1 MSRSTRVKRGITLIE
16 VLVASVLLLLL
27 LGLVLR
33 FSSSAYRITKEEF
46 ERTGLEQEMLLLVN
60 RLNDD
65 IALASAAG
73 ISISSSGHDVM
84 FHPVTLSDVGTV
96 VYQDK
101 LFLWHLDSIDKVLTR
116 QMAESY
122 SARPFDGT
130 PIRAD
135 EMTLIGLSAAPEFK
149 LTQRYPHISE
159 FKLTNPSDVSLPFVG
174 SPLTLEVVGDLEL
187 ARTRKQI
194 PLTRVYQLRNS
205 GS

>member
-1 MSRSTRVKRGITLIE
+1 MSRASRLGFTLLEI
-16 VLVASVLLLLL
+16 LVSSVLLLLF

-33 FSSSAYRITKEEF
+33 FSTTAYRITQEEF
-46 ERTGLEQEMLLLVN
+46 ERNGLEQEMLILGN
-60 RLNDD
+60 QFSAD

-73 ISISSSGHDVM
+73 ISISTSGHDVL

-101 LFLWHLDSIDKVLTR
+101 LFLWHLDSIEKVLTR
-116 QMAESY
+116 KMAESY
-122 SARPFDGT
+122 PGRPFDGT

-135 EMTLIGLSAAPEFK
+135 EPTLIGLNAAPEFR
-149 LTQRYPHISE
+149 LTQRFPHISE
-159 FKLTNPSDVSLPFVG
+159 FKLTNPPDVSLPFVG
-174 SPLTLEVVGDLEL
+174 SPLTLELVGDLEL

-194 PLTRVYQLRNS
+194 SLTRVYQIRNS